1 MNNPS
6 LAQRLLEWVNDPSY
20 RPSKPRA
27 IQRELKLSDDEYRE
41 LRRIIKS
48 LVKAGLLEFGS
59 NHLVYAPKAATSPVQ
74 RAVPT
79 KELALPEAVSPEA
92 AQLETS
98 STGDGSSISSQPISS
113 QPISSQPISN
123 DSTSSKSKR
132 ESNRIVG
139 IFRRSFSEA
148 YGFVEVPRGTGI
160 AMPDVFIPPSCTK
173 NAMDGDTVAV
183 RVRDRD
189 RRGKVEGEIVEV
201 VARARREFT
210 GTFLNENG
218 KSFVWIDG
226 AKLDSPVEVGDIRGL
241 PLETNDKV
249 IVEMVRYPDDFH
261 PGEAVILKV
270 LGSLKNPAVDTL
282 AVIHQYGL
290 PEEFPNEVIEDARA
304 QADRFNED
312 VIPPERRDLTAVPT
326 LTIDPVD
333 ARDFDDAISLSRNEK
348 GNWELLVHIADVA
361 FFVPVGTKLDDEA
374 QKRGN
379 SVYLP
384 DRVIPMLPETIS
396 NHLASLQPDRRRL
409 AKTVHMEYSPDGVL
423 LHNEVYNSVI
433 RNAHRFNY
441 EQIDQ
446 YLENREPWK
455 ERLAPAI
462 FDLVANMHA
471 LAMVLRSNRKR
482 DGSIELTIPEVKIDL
497 DRLGKV
503 KGAHVVAY
511 TESHQIIEEFM
522 LAANQAVAKWLD
534 SLQLPFLRRAH
545 APPDRL
551 KMRRLTEFM
560 KALGL
565 YTEDMQDRFEIQ
577 RVVDSVK
584 GQTTEYAVN
593 FAILKSM
600 SKAVYQ
606 CEFERHY
613 ALNMSHYCHFTS
625 PIRRY
630 PDLVVHRIVE
640 KLIHGQSAKENPE
653 VLERL
658 GQHCSNTE
666 QTAENAERELVRVKL
681 LHYFD
686 RRVGELLTGIVS
698 GVRSAGLT
706 VRGVEIPVDGLI
718 PVEQLPKDRYH
729 FDRETHTLEGY
740 RSGNRFR
747 LGDELIVRIEKVDLA
762 RRQLFFRL
770 EKIVHHSIPSVRNTK
785 RGSKSDDSKSTA
797 SKSASRWKKSARRKR
812 RD

>member
-1 MNNPS
+1 
-6 LAQRLLEWVNDPSY
+6 
-20 RPSKPRA
+20 
-27 IQRELKLSDDEYRE
+27 
-41 LRRIIKS
+41 
-48 LVKAGLLEFGS
+48 
-59 NHLVYAPKAATSPVQ
+59 
-74 RAVPT
+74 
-79 KELALPEAVSPEA
+79 
-92 AQLETS
+92 
-98 STGDGSSISSQPISS
+98 
-113 QPISSQPISN
+113 
-123 DSTSSKSKR
+123 
-132 ESNRIVG
+132 
-139 IFRRSFSEA
+139 
-148 YGFVEVPRGTGI
+148 
-160 AMPDVFIPPSCTK
+160 
-173 NAMDGDTVAV
+173 
-183 RVRDRD
+183 
-189 RRGKVEGEIVEV
+189 
-201 VARARREFT
+201 
-210 GTFLNENG
+210 
-218 KSFVWIDG
+218 
-226 AKLDSPVEVGDIRGL
+226 
-241 PLETNDKV
+241 
-249 IVEMVRYPDDFH
+249 
-261 PGEAVILKV
+261 
-270 LGSLKNPAVDTL
+270 
-282 AVIHQYGL
+282 
-290 PEEFPNEVIEDARA
+290 
-304 QADRFNED
+304 
-312 VIPPERRDLTAVPT
+312 
-326 LTIDPVD
+326 
-333 ARDFDDAISLSRNEK
+333 
-348 GNWELLVHIADVA
+348 
-361 FFVPVGTKLDDEA
+361 
-374 QKRGN
+374 
-379 SVYLP
+379 
-384 DRVIPMLPETIS
+384 
-396 NHLASLQPDRRRL
+396 
-409 AKTVHMEYSPDGVL
+409 
-423 LHNEVYNSVI
+423 
-433 RNAHRFNY
+433 
-441 EQIDQ
+441 
-446 YLENREPWK
+446 
-455 ERLAPAI
+455 
-462 FDLVANMHA
+462 
-471 LAMVLRSNRKR
+471 
-482 DGSIELTIPEVKIDL
+482 
-497 DRLGKV
+497 
-503 KGAHVVAY
+503 
-511 TESHQIIEEFM
+511 M

>member
-1 MNNPS
+1 
-6 LAQRLLEWVNDPSY
+6 
-20 RPSKPRA
+20 
-27 IQRELKLSDDEYRE
+27 
-41 LRRIIKS
+41 
-48 LVKAGLLEFGS
+48 
-59 NHLVYAPKAATSPVQ
+59 
-74 RAVPT
+74 
-79 KELALPEAVSPEA
+79 
-92 AQLETS
+92 
-98 STGDGSSISSQPISS
+98 
-113 QPISSQPISN
+113 
-123 DSTSSKSKR
+123 
-132 ESNRIVG
+132 
-139 IFRRSFSEA
+139 
-148 YGFVEVPRGTGI
+148 
-160 AMPDVFIPPSCTK
+160 
-173 NAMDGDTVAV
+173 
-183 RVRDRD
+183 
-189 RRGKVEGEIVEV
+189 
-201 VARARREFT
+201 
-210 GTFLNENG
+210 
-218 KSFVWIDG
+218 
-226 AKLDSPVEVGDIRGL
+226 
-241 PLETNDKV
+241 
-249 IVEMVRYPDDFH
+249 
-261 PGEAVILKV
+261 
-270 LGSLKNPAVDTL
+270 
-282 AVIHQYGL
+282 
-290 PEEFPNEVIEDARA
+290 
-304 QADRFNED
+304 
-312 VIPPERRDLTAVPT
+312 
-326 LTIDPVD
+326 
-333 ARDFDDAISLSRNEK
+333 
-348 GNWELLVHIADVA
+348 VA

>member
-1 MNNPS
+1 MNSSP
-6 LAQRLLEWVNDPSY
+6 LALRLLEWVNQPEY

-27 IQRELKLSDDEYRE
+27 IQRDLKLSDEEYRE

-48 LVKAGLLEFGS
+48 LVKQGRLVFGS
-59 NHLVYAPKAATSPVQ
+59 NHLVYPPAPVVNANRPTQSSEPSP
-74 RAVPT
+74 
-79 KELALPEAVSPEA
+79 
-92 AQLETS
+92 
-98 STGDGSSISSQPISS
+98 STGPASIGSKP
-113 QPISSQPISN
+113 
-123 DSTSSKSKR
+123 KSD
-132 ESNRIVG
+132 SNRIVG
-139 IFRRSFSEA
+139 IYRRPFNEA

-160 AMPDVFIPPSCTK
+160 AIPDIFIPPSCSK
-173 NAMDGDTVAV
+173 DAMDGDTVSV
-183 RVRDRD
+183 RVRDR
-189 RRGKVEGEIVEV
+189 RGKTEGEIDEV

-210 GTFLNENG
+210 GTFINEDG
-218 KSFVWIDG
+218 KSAVWIDG
-226 AKLDSPVEVGDIRGL
+226 AKLEHAVQVGDVRGL

-249 IVEMVRYPDDFH
+249 IVEIVRYPDALH

-290 PEEFPNEVIEDARA
+290 PEEFPSDVIDDARM
-304 QADRFNED
+304 QADRFQED
-312 VIPPERRDLTAVPT
+312 IIPAGRKDVTAIPT

-361 FFVPVGTKLDDEA
+361 FFVPVGSKLDDEA
-374 QKRGN
+374 KQRGN

-446 YLENREPWK
+446 YLEDRDPWR
-455 ERLAPAI
+455 ERLSPAI

-482 DGSIELTIPEVKIDL
+482 DGSIELTLPEVKIDL
-497 DRLGKV
+497 DRSGKV
-503 KGAHVVAY
+503 KGAHVVLY

-522 LAANQAVAKWLD
+522 LAANQAVARWLD
-534 SLQLPFLRRAH
+534 TLQLPFLRRAH

-551 KMRRLTEFM
+551 KIRRLTEFM
-560 KALGL
+560 KALGIQA
-565 YTEDMQDRFEIQ
+565 EDMQDRFEIQ

-640 KLIHGQSAKENPE
+640 KLIEGQPAKENPE
-653 VLERL
+653 VLEKL
-658 GQHCSNTE
+658 GQHCSHTE

-681 LHYFD
+681 LHYLD
-686 RRVGELLTGIVS
+686 RRVGELLTGIVA

-718 PVEQLPKDRYH
+718 PVERLPQDRYH

-770 EKIVHHSIPSVRNTK
+770 EKVVHHSTPALRTA
-785 RGSKSDDSKSTA
+785 RRRPKSDATKSRAPKA
-797 SKSASRWKKSARRKR
+797 SSRGKKSSRKKR
-812 RD
+812 RGP

>member
-1 MNNPS
+1 
-6 LAQRLLEWVNDPSY
+6 
-20 RPSKPRA
+20 
-27 IQRELKLSDDEYRE
+27 
-41 LRRIIKS
+41 
-48 LVKAGLLEFGS
+48 
-59 NHLVYAPKAATSPVQ
+59 
-74 RAVPT
+74 
-79 KELALPEAVSPEA
+79 
-92 AQLETS
+92 
-98 STGDGSSISSQPISS
+98 
-113 QPISSQPISN
+113 
-123 DSTSSKSKR
+123 
-132 ESNRIVG
+132 
-139 IFRRSFSEA
+139 
-148 YGFVEVPRGTGI
+148 
-160 AMPDVFIPPSCTK
+160 
-173 NAMDGDTVAV
+173 
-183 RVRDRD
+183 
-189 RRGKVEGEIVEV
+189 
-201 VARARREFT
+201 
-210 GTFLNENG
+210 
-218 KSFVWIDG
+218 
-226 AKLDSPVEVGDIRGL
+226 
-241 PLETNDKV
+241 
-249 IVEMVRYPDDFH
+249 MVRYPDDFH

-290 PEEFPNEVIEDARA
+290 PEEFPPDVLEDARA
-304 QADRFNED
+304 QADRFNEEI
-312 VIPPERRDLTAVPT
+312 IPPNRKDLTAVPT

-446 YLENREPWK
+446 YLEDREPWK

-497 DRLGKV
+497 DRSGKV

-577 RVVDSVK
+577 RVVDSVR

-640 KLIHGQSAKENPE
+640 KLIHAQPAKENPE

-686 RRVGELLTGIVS
+686 KRIGELLTGIVS

-718 PVEQLPKDRYH
+718 PVERLPKDRYH

-770 EKIVHHSIPSVRNTK
+770 EKIVHHSNPSVRTTK
-785 RGSKSDDSKSTA
+785 RRNKPDGSQTTA

>member
-1 MNNPS
+1 
-6 LAQRLLEWVNDPSY
+6 
-20 RPSKPRA
+20 
-27 IQRELKLSDDEYRE
+27 
-41 LRRIIKS
+41 
-48 LVKAGLLEFGS
+48 
-59 NHLVYAPKAATSPVQ
+59 
-74 RAVPT
+74 
-79 KELALPEAVSPEA
+79 
-92 AQLETS
+92 
-98 STGDGSSISSQPISS
+98 
-113 QPISSQPISN
+113 
-123 DSTSSKSKR
+123 
-132 ESNRIVG
+132 
-139 IFRRSFSEA
+139 
-148 YGFVEVPRGTGI
+148 
-160 AMPDVFIPPSCTK
+160 MPDIFIPPSCRK
-173 NAMDGDTVAV
+173 NAMDGDTV
-183 RVRDRD
+183 RVRFRE
-189 RRGKVEGEIVEV
+189 RRGKVEGEIEEV

-210 GTFLNENG
+210 GTFIKDG
-218 KSFVWIDG
+218 GQSAVWIDG
-226 AKLDSPVEVGDIRGL
+226 AKLEHPVQVGDVRGL

-249 IVEMVRYPDDFH
+249 IVELVRYPDELH

-282 AVIHQYGL
+282 AVIHQYNL
-290 PEEFPNEVIEDARA
+290 PEEFPPEVIEDARM

-312 VIPPERRDLTAVPT
+312 VVPSNRKDLTAIPT

-361 FFVPVGTKLDDEA
+361 FFVPTGTKLDEEA
-374 QKRGN
+374 KQRGN

-433 RNAHRFNY
+433 RNAYRFNY

-446 YLENREPWK
+446 YLEDREPWR
-455 ERLAPAI
+455 ERLSPAI

-471 LAMVLRSNRKR
+471 LAMVLRGNRKR
-482 DGSIELTIPEVKIDL
+482 DGSIELTLPEVKIDL
-497 DRLGKV
+497 DRAGKV
-503 KGAHVVAY
+503 KGAHVVLY

-522 LAANQAVAKWLD
+522 LAANQAVARWLD
-534 SLQLPFLRRAH
+534 TLQLPFLRRAH

-551 KMRRLTEFM
+551 KIRRLTEFM
-560 KALGL
+560 RALGL
-565 YTEDMQDRFEIQ
+565 NVEDMQDRFEIQ

-630 PDLVVHRIVE
+630 PDLIVHRIVE
-640 KLIHGQSAKENPE
+640 KLIEGQPAKENPE
-653 VLERL
+653 VLEKL

-681 LHYFD
+681 LHYLD
-686 RRVGELLTGIVS
+686 KKVGELITGIVA
-698 GVRSAGLT
+698 GVRATGLT
-706 VRGVEIPVDGLI
+706 VRGVEIPVDGVI
-718 PVEQLPKDRYH
+718 PVERLPQDRYH
-729 FDRETHTLEGY
+729 FDRETHTLEGH

-762 RRQLFFRL
+762 RRQLLFRL
-770 EKIVHHSIPSVRNTK
+770 EKVTHHSEPRLSQRI
-785 RGSKSDDSKSTA
+785 A
-797 SKSASRWKKSARRKR
+797 SKKRPHEKKPLRKKR
-812 RD
+812 RRS

>member
-1 MNNPS
+1 MNDPS
-6 LAQRLLEWVNDPSY
+6 LAERLLKWVNDPSY

-27 IQRELKLSDDEYRE
+27 IQRDLKLSDDEYRE
-41 LRRIIKS
+41 LRRTIKS
-48 LVKAGLLEFGS
+48 LVKAGRLEFGS
-59 NHLVYAPKAATSPVQ
+59 NHLVYPPVAPTSNNTPTS
-74 RAVPT
+74 AVPD
-79 KELALPEAVSPEA
+79 L
-92 AQLETS
+92 TS
-98 STGDGSSISSQPISS
+98 STEEASSAEASSPPSRA
-113 QPISSQPISN
+113 N
-123 DSTSSKSKR
+123 R
-132 ESNRIVG
+132 ESNRVVG
-139 IFRRSFSEA
+139 TFRRSFSEA

-160 AMPDVFIPPSCTK
+160 AIPDIFIPPSCTK

-183 RVRDRD
+183 RVRE
-189 RRGKVEGEIVEV
+189 RRGKFEGEVVEV

-210 GTFLNENG
+210 GTFLNEKG

-249 IVEMVRYPDDFH
+249 IVEIVRYPDDFH

-290 PEEFPNEVIEDARA
+290 PEDFPPEVIEDARN
-304 QADRFNED
+304 QSDRFNED
-312 VIPPERRDLTAVPT
+312 VIPSDRKDLTTVPT

-333 ARDFDDAISLSRNEK
+333 GRDFDDAISLSRNEK

-446 YLENREPWK
+446 YLEDREPWK

-462 FDLVANMHA
+462 YDLVANMHA

-482 DGSIELTIPEVKIDL
+482 DGSIELTLPEVKIDL
-497 DRLGKV
+497 DRTGKV

-565 YTEDMQDRFEIQ
+565 QIEDIQDRFEIQ

-640 KLIHGQSAKENPE
+640 KLIHGQPAKENPE
-653 VLERL
+653 LLEKL

-681 LHYFD
+681 LHYLD
-686 RRVGELLTGIVS
+686 KRVGELLTGIVS
-698 GVRSAGLT
+698 GVRSAGVT

-718 PVEQLPKDRYH
+718 PVERLPQDRYH

-770 EKIVHHSIPSVRNTK
+770 EKLVHHSQPSVRAK
-785 RGSKSDDSKSTA
+785 RRKPKSDTSSLDTPNATS
-797 SKSASRWKKSARRKR
+797 RRKPSHR
-812 RD
+812 RNRRK

>member
-1 MNNPS
+1 MNSPS
-6 LAQRLLEWVNDPSY
+6 LAQRLLEWVNDPNY

-27 IQRELKLSDDEYRE
+27 IQREMKLSDDEYRE
-41 LRRIIKS
+41 LRRTIKS
-48 LVKAGLLEFGS
+48 LVRAGLLEFGS
-59 NHLVYAPKAATSPVQ
+59 NHIVYAPKATTSPRQ
-74 RAVPT
+74 GSDST
-79 KELALPEAVSPEA
+79 KEVVPPGALPLEA
-92 AQLETS
+92 ADLETS
-98 STGDGSSISSQPISS
+98 STGDEHSVP
-113 QPISSQPISN
+113 
-123 DSTSSKSKR
+123 SKTKR
-132 ESNRIVG
+132 DSNRIVG
-139 IFRRSFSEA
+139 IYRRSFREA

-160 AMPDVFIPPSCTK
+160 AIPDVFIPPSCTK

-183 RVRDRD
+183 RVRDR
-189 RRGKVEGEIVEV
+189 RGKVEGEIVEV
-201 VARARREFT
+201 VSRARREFT
-210 GTFLNENG
+210 GTFLNESG
-218 KSFVWIDG
+218 KSFVWLDG
-226 AKLDSPVEVGDIRGL
+226 AKLDSPVEIGDVRGL
-241 PLETNDKV
+241 PLENNDKV

-290 PEEFPNEVIEDARA
+290 PEEFPPEVLEDARA

-312 VIPPERRDLTAVPT
+312 VVPTDRKDLTALPT

-446 YLENREPWK
+446 YLENREPWR

-497 DRLGKV
+497 DRSGKV

-577 RVVDSVK
+577 RIVDSVK

-640 KLIHGQSAKENPE
+640 KLIHGQPAKENSE

-718 PVEQLPKDRYH
+718 PVERLPQDRYH

-770 EKIVHHSIPSVRNTK
+770 EKVVHQSNPNVRNAK
-785 RGSKSDDSKSTA
+785 RRNKFDDSKSNP
-797 SKSASRWKKSARRKR
+797 SKSASRGKKTARRKR
-812 RD
+812 RG